1 MLQAIN
7 ISQGYGR
14 STVVHDFNASFGQG
28 IYGILGPNG
37 AGKTTLLSTLATLRF
52 PSSGELKLHDR
63 HITPGE
69 ALRHA
74 RRRISFLPQG
84 FGYPAAFTVRDF
96 LAYSAWVREV
106 PVDAARSRSRR
117 VLEQLDLTSIA
128 QKKLRTLSGGTL
140 QRAGIA
146 QALMSD
152 PEVLILDEPT
162 VGLDPA
168 QRLSFR
174 QLLAGMSTERCIL
187 LSTHLVE
194 DVTQVCEQVIVLNGG
209 KSVFSGSPSTL
220 SSFGG
225 GESWG
230 VSAMEAGYLSVL
242 QRTTPPGIA
251 GNRDRR

>member
-1 MLQAIN
+1 MLEAIN
-7 ISQGYGR
+7 ITQGYGR
-14 STVVHDFNASFGQG
+14 SAVVHDFTASFGSG

-52 PSSGELKLHDR
+52 ARSGELMLHHQR
-63 HITPGE
+63 ITAGE
-69 ALRHA
+69 TLRHA

-84 FGYPAAFTVRDF
+84 FGFPASFTVRDF

-106 PVDAARSRSRR
+106 PALASATRATR
-117 VLEQLDLTSIA
+117 VLDQLDLSSVA
-128 QKKLRTLSGGTL
+128 NKKLRTLSGGTL

-152 PEVLILDEPT
+152 PEVFILDEPT

-174 QLLAGMSTERCIL
+174 QLLASMAKDRCIL

-194 DVTQVCEQVIVLNGG
+194 DVTQVCEQVIVLNRG
-209 KSVFSGSPSTL
+209 KAVFSGSPSTL
-220 SSFGG
+220 SSFGS

-242 QRTTPPGIA
+242 QST
-251 GNRDRR
+251 